1 MKGAGGGIEFAN
13 FGYVQLNYNWFSANA
28 IYLMQKAYWVKDFLK
43 FTKVLFLLQF
53 YIANSICLNVDTWI
67 IIGVPWVLSKYH
79 MKCCLMSTDFP
90 SSLSSSDLTVKT
102 GQVIGTIKVPLR
114 YNYPL

>member
-1 MKGAGGGIEFAN
+1 MGEIEFAN

-28 IYLMQKAYWVKDFLK
+28 VYLMQKADWVKDFLK
-43 FTKVLFLLQF
+43 STEALILLQF
-53 YIANSICLNVDTWI
+53 YIAYSILLNADTLI
-67 IIGVPWVLSKYH
+67 IIAVPWVLSKHH
-79 MKCCLMSTDFP
+79 MKCFLMSAELP

>member
-1 MKGAGGGIEFAN
+1 
-13 FGYVQLNYNWFSANA
+13 
-28 IYLMQKAYWVKDFLK
+28 MQKAYWVKNLLK
-43 FTKVLFLLQF
+43 STKAFFLLQF
-53 YIANSICLNVDTWI
+53 YIAYSICLKVD
-67 IIGVPWVLSKYH
+67 PRVLSKYH